1 MPSAACHC
9 RPLVC
14 VVARIKPQALH
25 VLGKHSTT
33 ELSPVLSYVL
43 F

>member
-1 MPSAACHC
+1 V
-9 RPLVC
+9 LG
-14 VVARIKPQALH
+14 IKLKAFH

-33 ELSPVLSYVL
+33 ELHLYPLA